1 MIQNSNKIFVQYF
14 NLGETAYREKVRFF
28 EENIHIFDFLQFEIK
43 VEIEIDYIFCL
54 FELGKYERYLN
65 KVDVLIETVIKE
77 NIFTIDQINV
87 YNELLFKKA
96 ACLYQLSRFI
106 ESEFILKQLIKMEK
120 ENTLYLG
127 LYVVCKRKILKENFI
142 NIKALA
148 VLSFLAVI
156 IITTCQILTFPLL
169 ENYTNNLMF
178 IKTALIIIGVVI
190 ILSLEIGFQYLLYRE
205 SGMFS
210 YMLMNKI
217 FYKKMN
223 N

>member
-28 EENIHIFDFLQFEIK
+28 EENIRIFDILQFEIK
-43 VEIEIDYIFCL
+43 IEIEIDYIFCL

-96 ACLYQLSRFI
+96 ACLYQLSRFK

-127 LYVVCKRKILKENFI
+127 LYVVCKRKILKENFL
-142 NIKALA
+142 NIKAMA
-148 VLSFLAVI
+148 IVSFLTVI
-156 IITTCQILTFPLL
+156 TITTSQILTFPLL
-169 ENYTNNLMF
+169 ENYANTLMLMKIVLF
-178 IKTALIIIGVVI
+178 VIGVVI
-190 ILSLEIGFQYLLYRE
+190 ILFLEISFQYLLYRE

-210 YMLMNKI
+210 YTLMNKI
-217 FYKKMN
+217 FYKKVDN
-223 N
+223 